1 MPLDR
6 RKFLKIALSSS
17 LGGTALLGLYLLGEQ
32 SPFNGK
38 PASSTQLQPTQL
50 SVPPFTKLDLTA
62 AGLIDGLLDD
72 VSQEVIGSVDLLTHS
87 PSKTFSDL
95 TKTPAALQDLSK
107 HFSGD
112 ASTVAIFRQL
122 LEDLL
127 LTMESASRELDFTA
141 INGLTAAINAL
152 NPTVTYAQPQ
162 STGPFSRVFNR
173 LNDILSAARDLL
185 ASTGTWTNAD
195 KQNAIAA
202 CLTGTNY
209 ARQAMS
215 NWSFV
220 TDLFDLRSYIGD
232 YERQVYNFGSS
243 PLDSRPLGTE
253 PTKARERAFGRMV
266 NYCGQMLRNIVTA
279 DIINDGNTLLS
290 FRYAYKVFG
299 NASLWLSPLAI
310 QQLRRLSEDIGPEY
324 ARLLHDG
331 FAGNLTFEPHFSMLL
346 ERCSWH
352 DPTYDR
358 LSYAL
363 TAGETDASN
372 ILYYCKLQAYPTDVD
387 LTYEAVLDDL
397 KYLDKIRQ
405 VIGFDLTKFSTLDPT
420 TSFEKKTDALYGLK
434 AALAKKFPMKYRKS
448 EKYNFSDSLLISN
461 IAYISDKVS
470 ASGRQGQLVFDQ
482 ILSEDANVLSRMQ
495 NELFYSMFIT
505 PVWGNAS
512 NIGSA
517 VLKDS
522 KLWLHVWSKP
532 HYVAQID
539 NMAWF
544 EDIYSNKGYEGGD
557 YEYVGIG
564 PEGFPVMGAL
574 LAKSDRVR
582 QYASKWFTSVLMNLP
597 DVPT

>member
-1 MPLDR
+1 MPHDR

-17 LGGTALLGLYLLGEQ
+17 LVGGTALLWLYLLGEQ

-38 PASSTQLQPTQL
+38 PTSSTQLETTRI
-50 SVPPFTKLDLTA
+50 SVPPFTKLDLTV
-62 AGLIDGLLDD
+62 AGLMDDLLDD

-95 TKTPAALQDLSK
+95 TKTPTALQDLSK

-112 ASTVAIFRQL
+112 ASTVATFRQF

-127 LTMESASRELDFTA
+127 LTMESAGRELDFAA
-141 INGLTAAINAL
+141 ISGLIAAINTL
-152 NPTVTYAQPQ
+152 NPTVTYARPQ

-195 KQNAIAA
+195 KQDAIAA
-202 CLTGTNY
+202 CLAGANY

-220 TDLFDLRSYIGD
+220 TDLFDLRSFIGD

-253 PTKARERAFGRMV
+253 PAKARERAFGRMV
-266 NYCGQMLRNIVTA
+266 SYCGQMLRNIVA
-279 DIINDGNTLLS
+279 ANIVNDGNTLLS

-310 QQLRRLSEDIGPEY
+310 SQLRRLSEDIGPEY
-324 ARLLHDG
+324 ARLLHDA
-331 FAGNLTFEPHFSMLL
+331 FAGNLTLEPHLSMLL

-358 LSYAL
+358 LRYVL
-363 TAGETDASN
+363 TAGETNASN

-420 TSFEKKTDALYGLK
+420 TSFDRKADALYDLK
-434 AALAKKFPMKYRKS
+434 AALAKKFPKEYRKG
-448 EKYNFSDSLLISN
+448 EKYNFRDSFDRYTAN
-461 IAYISDKVS
+461 IAYTMAS

-482 ILSEDANVLSRMQ
+482 IMSEDANVLSRMQ
-495 NELFYSMFIT
+495 NELFYSVCFRQ
-505 PVWGNAS
+505 VWDNAS
-512 NIGSA
+512 NVGDA

-522 KLWLHVWSKP
+522 KLWLHVWFDRNNVQQLDSK
-532 HYVAQID
+532 D
-539 NMAWF
+539 WF
-544 EDIYSNKGYEGGD
+544 AFIYSKKGYEGGN

-564 PEGFPVMGAL
+564 PESFPIMGTL
-574 LAKSDRVR
+574 LVESDRVR
-582 QYASKWFTSVLMNLP
+582 QYASKWFTSILMNI
-597 DVPT
+597 